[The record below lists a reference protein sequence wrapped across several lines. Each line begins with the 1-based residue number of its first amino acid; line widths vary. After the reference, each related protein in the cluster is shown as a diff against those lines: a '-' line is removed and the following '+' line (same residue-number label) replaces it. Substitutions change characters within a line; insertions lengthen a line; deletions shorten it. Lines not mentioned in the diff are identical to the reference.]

1 MPSCAGFSENDF
13 GIGAEF
19 SDARY
24 ILYLSSKLLVST
36 EICVSTKVST
46 ILSYL
51 VANDLKIADLSNN
64 DFLNLI
70 ATDLLFAGDLIY
82 ECD

>member
-24 ILYLSSKLLVST
+24 ILYLSSKLFVST
-36 EICVSTKVST
+36 EICVSTKIST

-51 VANDLKIADLSNN
+51 VANDLKLADLSND
-64 DFLNLI
+64 DFLSLI
-70 ATDLLFAGDLIY
+70 ATDLLFAGDLV
-82 ECD
+82 